1 MARPLTVLLFLL
13 ASITPLRA
21 ADRPIFPDDYTPSAC
36 APKNACPSYKAMDLA
51 FAGSRI
57 HGQTSMDP
65 RWIEAHWKELIDSF
79 APYCAKVRTCYAQ
92 PGNTNLFCDDQL
104 METIFWECDRR
115 WTPRSEDW
123 NQCHQFY
130 KTYVSG
136 VELNSEKPWLEAQE
150 CAKASAKPGQP
161 LRKLE
166 VWTVP
171 EKVAPDFDGKIT
183 VYAIDAETR
192 VPQQANVTVADE
204 NIWADT
210 PGGRPATGFVFKWK
224 ARMIRVPNAEGHT
237 DAVPLTAKVEK
248 EGYETV
254 TFLMPVDVQK
264 MKVEMTPAADQL
276 KPGKNSVT
284 VTTIDAR
291 TGKPA
296 EARVMIGNREVA
308 PTNEP
313 FELELKKGQKRKEIW
328 VRCPFGRYGDVVV
341 APAQR

>member
-1 MARPLTVLLFLL
+1 MARPLAVILSLL
-13 ASITPLRA
+13 ASISALQA
-21 ADRPIFPDDYTPSAC
+21 ADREIYPDDYKPSPC
-36 APKNACPSYKAMDLA
+36 APKTGCMTYKPAELA
-51 FAGSRI
+51 YAGAKI

-65 RWIEAHWKELIDSF
+65 RWIEAHWKELTDVF
-79 APYCAKVRTCYAQ
+79 APYCAKVATCYGQ

-104 METIFWECDRR
+104 METIFTECDRR

-136 VELNSEKPWLEAQE
+136 VQLNSEKQWLEAQE

-171 EKVAPDFDGKIT
+171 AKVAPDFEGKIT
-183 VYAIDAETR
+183 VYAIDSETR

-224 ARMIRVPNAEGHT
+224 ARTIRVPNAEGHT
-237 DAVPLTAKVEK
+237 DVVPLTAKVEK

-254 TFLMPVDVQK
+254 TFPMPVDVRK
-264 MKVEMTPAADQL
+264 MKVEMTPSADQL
-276 KPGKNSVT
+276 KPGKNNVT
-284 VTTIDAR
+284 ITATDPA

-296 EARVMIGNREVA
+296 EARVMVGKREA
-308 PTNEP
+308 GWTNQP
-313 FELELKKGQKRKEIW
+313 FDLELKKGEKRGEIW
-328 VRCPFGRYGDVVV
+328 LRCPFGRYSDVVV